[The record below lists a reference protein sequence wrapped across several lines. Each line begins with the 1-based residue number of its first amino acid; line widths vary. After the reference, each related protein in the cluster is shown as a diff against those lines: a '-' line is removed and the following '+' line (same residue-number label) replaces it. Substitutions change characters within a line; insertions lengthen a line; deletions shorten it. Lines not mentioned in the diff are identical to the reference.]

1 MRIFITSFSLATL
14 LFSNIFASGQTV
26 SPALSELLQETLDSM
41 HLVVPAKSLSAAIQ
55 FGDGAIW
62 KSAVG
67 ISSSQPLVNVTTED
81 AYLMGSIV
89 KTITSACVLQM
100 HDEGLLSI
108 EDTIGEWLPPMQ
120 YIDSGITIRQLLQHT
135 SGLYDVMSNPN
146 LQPALLADVNQIWQ
160 ADDLISTFINP
171 PLNSAGTNWSY
182 CNTNYFL
189 LGMIIEEVS
198 GNPYYTELR
207 NRFFEPLGLS
217 TFGIPAFEAYNEPIA
232 HVWMDIFGTGQTQD
246 AHFFYNSYLS
256 LNSVAGA
263 AGGYYATP
271 EDITKWMRTYMRGD
285 LLQPETLADAQT
297 TMTAPGLPAATYG
310 LGLNRKTFSGYV
322 GYGHGG
328 DLAYS
333 ASSWYFPALDISIT
347 VCGNDADFISW
358 ELIPVVRELIETIDD
373 SNLLSIEETVL
384 YNQPNVYSVYPNPT
398 SNQVIVEG
406 LQSMKSWKL
415 YSLDGRIVASF
426 RGISYPSKCN
436 IDMNEYAEG
445 TYLLDV
451 ESINGDVETHRIIKT
466 NG

>member
-1 MRIFITSFSLATL
+1 MRIFITSSSLATL
-14 LFSNIFASGQTV
+14 LFFNLFASGQTV

-41 HLVVPAKSLSAAIQ
+41 HQVVPAKSLSAAIQ
-55 FGDGAIW
+55 FGDGAVW

-67 ISSSQPLVNVTTED
+67 ISSSQPLVNVTTND

-89 KTITSACVLQM
+89 KTITSACILQM

-108 EDTIGEWLPPMQ
+108 EDTIGTWLPPIQ
-120 YIDSGITIRQLLQHT
+120 HVAGGITIRQLLQHT

-160 ADDLISTFINP
+160 ADELINSFINP
-171 PLNSAGTNWSY
+171 PLNPAGTNWSY

-198 GNPYYTELR
+198 GNPYYTEFR

-217 TFGIPAFEAYNEPIA
+217 TFGIPAFEVYNEPIA

-285 LLQPETLADAQT
+285 LLEPATLTDAQT
-297 TMTAPGLPAATYG
+297 TITAPGLPAATYG

-358 ELIPVVRELIETIDD
+358 QLIPVVRELIETIDA
-373 SNLLSIEETVL
+373 SNLVSVDEFNNEIK
-384 YNQPNVYSVYPNPT
+384 PNVYSVYPNPT
-398 SNQVIVEG
+398 TGNLFIDGMEKV
-406 LQSMKSWKL
+406 KSWKL
-415 YSLDGRIVASF
+415 FSIDGKVVASF
-426 RGISYPSKCN
+426 EGISYPAKTG
-436 IDMNEYAEG
+436 IDLNQYAEG
-445 TYLLDV
+445 TYLLDI
-451 ESINGDVETHRIIKT
+451 ESIDGNIETHRIIKA